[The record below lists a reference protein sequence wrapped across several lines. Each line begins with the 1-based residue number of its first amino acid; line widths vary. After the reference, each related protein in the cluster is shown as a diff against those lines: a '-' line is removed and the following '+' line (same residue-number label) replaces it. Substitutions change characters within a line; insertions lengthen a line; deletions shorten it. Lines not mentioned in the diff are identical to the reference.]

1 MNFKALLL
9 VPISLALSACS
20 GMSKEDW
27 GDYVRTAIEMDRGYV
42 PPRASPLPSAYRP
55 SPAHNSGLR
64 PNAFGPGVHMN
75 QYGQAVTL
83 QAPGGA
89 PGELLQIKPNAY
101 GPGVHM
107 DQYGRPV
114 KERPYP

>member
-9 VPISLALSACS
+9 VSFSLALSACS

-27 GDYVRTAIEMDRGYV
+27 GDYVRTAIEMDKGYV
-42 PPRASPLPSAYRP
+42 PPRASAQPQLL
-55 SPAHNSGLR
+55 NSGFK

-89 PGELLQIKPNAY
+89 QGEMLQIKPNAY

-114 KERPYP
+114 RERPYP